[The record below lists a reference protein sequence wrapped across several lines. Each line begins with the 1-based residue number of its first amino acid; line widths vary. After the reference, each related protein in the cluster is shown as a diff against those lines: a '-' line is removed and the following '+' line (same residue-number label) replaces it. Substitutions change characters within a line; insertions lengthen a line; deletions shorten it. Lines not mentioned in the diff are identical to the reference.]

1 VRLQRGRKPE
11 NRAQSGQKCGKS
23 AANSAAGIRHV
34 NIHASTRA
42 LAGVLQTIPNS
53 VEKLDLKHSAYWLC
67 NEQIV
72 FSISWLSF

>member
-1 VRLQRGRKPE
+1 
-11 NRAQSGQKCGKS
+11 
-23 AANSAAGIRHV
+23 V